1 MIAIAERGAMCNPR
15 DVFYMDK
22 IVVGAAAADI
32 IDINAPVE
40 RNIRAVASV
49 LHMSRQC
56 PPHEQRGRH
65 CLHPEPP
72 PPHRAHPTSPVNGSR
87 IKFISDGDAAGAI
100 MAASPDTGV
109 DIALGVGG
117 TQRAS
122 SQPVYYAPSAEP
134 SRPSCGSQ
142 TTSRDNAPSMPS
154 ATSTRC

>member
-40 RNIRAVASV
+40 RNIRAVASA
-49 LHMSRQC
+49 LHMNSEDVTACILNR
-56 PPHEQRGRH
+56 PRH
-65 CLHPEPP
+65 TELAQQV
-72 PPHRAHPTSPVNGSR
+72 RSTGAR
-87 IKFISDGDAAGAI
+87 IKFISDGDVAGAI

-154 ATSTRC
+154 TTATRC